1 MREYKYL
8 GYVVTRDGGEREQV
22 RERVRRA
29 RVAMGSIWSYRERKF
44 KGDVR
49 WRLKLFD
56 SIVKGVLYYG
66 VEIWG
71 YREWKEIEALQ
82 EKYLKWI
89 LGLER
94 TPGYI
99 AREELQRSKLRVE
112 TGWRAGRFEE
122 KQEKRNGAEIG
133 KNCMVERRKDERR
146 TGMNKWMR
154 ESIERRDYLWRGE
167 MSETALDE
175 WGENKWEKLR
185 ERDIEVD
192 DQERG
197 EKVRRSRSCAKYER
211 TNGVSRYI
219 RGCKRNEVKE
229 VGKDSKVEVWK

>member
-1 MREYKYL
+1 M
-8 GYVVTRDGGEREQV
+8 
-22 RERVRRA
+22 
-29 RVAMGSIWSYRERKF
+29 
-44 KGDVR
+44 
-49 WRLKLFD
+49 
-56 SIVKGVLYYG
+56 KGVVYYG

-82 EKYLKWI
+82 EKYVKWI

-94 TPGYI
+94 TTLGYI
-99 AREELQRSKLRVE
+99 AREELKRSKLKVE

-122 KQEKRNGAEIG
+122 KQEKGKGAEIG
-133 KNCMVERRKDERR
+133 KNCMVERRKDERG

-167 MSETALDE
+167 INETALNE

-185 ERDIEVD
+185 ERDIEVN

-211 TNGVSRYI
+211 MNGVSRYI
-219 RGCKRNEVKE
+219 RGCKRSEGKKLERIARWRCGNEEKGNRYWMSEEERRYRLCGKGKE
-229 VGKDSKVEVWK
+229 